1 MPLDGQVL
9 SGEIYVFVSPD
20 AGVDRVT
27 FFLDG
32 ESVRNVRSSPF
43 DFLGTTS
50 QNTAAPFNTNQI
62 ETGEHV
68 IEAVIDR
75 VSGPSVS
82 VESVFNVKN

>member
-32 ESVRNVRSSPF
+32 EFVRNVRSAPF

-50 QNTAAPFNTNQI
+50 QKTAAPFNTNQI
-62 ETGEHV
+62 KNGEHV

-82 VESVFNVKN
+82 VESVFEVQN